1 MSDKNMTIMSV
12 DGFSMMRRIIR
23 SLLSQIGYS
32 NVLDAEDGKAAL
44 KALEEQD
51 IDFVISDW
59 NTPGLSGLELLKAIR
74 SNQRLKRTRF
84 LIITPEAKRENIVR
98 AKKAGVDNYIVK
110 PFTAEVLK
118 HKIDQIFTE

>member
-74 SNQRLKRTRF
+74 SNKRLKRTRF